1 MPDLLSIL
9 AEPRRRDILRLVWS
23 DERSAGDIASRFAV
37 TFGAVSQHLR
47 VLREAGLVSVERR
60 GKERWYRARRQA
72 VGPLR
77 GYLERQWRGRLET
90 LKALAEA
97 EERAN

>member
-1 MPDLLSIL
+1 MADLLAVL
-9 AEPRRRDILRLVWS
+9 AEPRRRDILRLVWHG
-23 DERSAGDIASRFAV
+23 ERSAGDIAGRFAV

-60 GKERWYRARRQA
+60 GRERWYRAQRQA
-72 VGPLR
+72 VGSLR
-77 GYLERQWRGRLET
+77 GFLERQWHGRLET

-97 EERAN
+97 EEGGA

>member
-1 MPDLLSIL
+1 MAIL

-23 DERSAGDIASRFAV
+23 EARSAGDIAARFPV

-47 VLREAGLVSVERR
+47 VLREAGLVAVERR

-97 EERAN
+97 DARAR

>member
-1 MPDLLSIL
+1 MTDLMAVL

-23 DERSAGDIASRFAV
+23 EERSAGDIAGRFPV

-47 VLREAGLVSVERR
+47 VLREAGLVAVERR

-72 VGPLR
+72 AGPLR
-77 GYLERQWRGRLET
+77 GYLERLWRGRLET
-90 LKALAEA
+90 LKTLAEA
-97 EERAN
+97 EEHGR